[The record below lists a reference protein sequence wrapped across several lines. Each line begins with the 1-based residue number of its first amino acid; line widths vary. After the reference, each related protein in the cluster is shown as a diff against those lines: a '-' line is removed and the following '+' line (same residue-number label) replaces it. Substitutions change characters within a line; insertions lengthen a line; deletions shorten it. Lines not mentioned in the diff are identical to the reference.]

1 MKGLPAKYGGL
12 QGEKMELA
20 QWKLHERLGGSLEEY
35 ATRAAAVGFLKHSI
49 CLYIIEHYFQV
60 HQDKILL
67 LVPRKP

>member
-12 QGEKMELA
+12 QGGKMELA
-20 QWKLHERLGGSLEEY
+20 QWKERLGGSLEEY
-35 ATRAAAVGFLKHSI
+35 ATRAAAVGFLEHTI

-60 HQDKILL
+60 YQDKILL

>member
-12 QGEKMELA
+12 QGGKMELA
-20 QWKLHERLGGSLEEY
+20 QWKERLGGSLEEY